1 MYSEVRSSLVS
12 KGISE
17 FTVAQTSPNA
27 VSPCETFQRLHG
39 PRPSQFAATMPTR
52 RKVYTHST
60 YVSFPS
66 PPFSCWL
73 PHIPLTSDASSPSA
87 QCYFLNFGNAD
98 IPVLYS
104 VQRLRDGRSYATRTV
119 LATQAGTPIFT
130 LTCSFS
136 LPEPKQPVRELGLP
150 RWPLKYVRTE
160 EEDKERLGE
169 KIPEPEECESTE
181 EVLKKA
187 LGMAGTLPTKLK
199 D

>member
-1 MYSEVRSSLVS
+1 MSRSDSL
-12 KGISE
+12 IS
-17 FTVAQTSPNA
+17 
-27 VSPCETFQRLHG
+27 
-39 PRPSQFAATMPTR
+39 
-52 RKVYTHST
+52 
-60 YVSFPS
+60 
-66 PPFSCWL
+66 
-73 PHIPLTSDASSPSA
+73 

-130 LTCSFS
+130 LTCSFA

-150 RWPLKYVRTE
+150 RWPLKYTRTE
-160 EEDKERLGE
+160 EEEEGKEGWGE

-181 EVLKKA
+181 NVLKKA
-187 LGMAGTLPTKLK
+187 LGMAKGALPSKLQ